1 MCLGQLRM
9 VPRPA
14 PEDWLLRERRLVG
27 DRIRALREGQELSQE
42 KLAELSGLSRK
53 TISRMENGVQ
63 SSDLDQLVHRGTRSW
78 GAR

>member
-1 MCLGQLRM
+1 M
-9 VPRPA
+9 PRPT

-27 DRIRALREGQELSQE
+27 DRIRALREAKELSQE

-63 SSDLDQLVHRGTRSW
+63 SSDLDQLNRVARGLQVGTWRLFY
-78 GAR
+78 G